1 MPERTY
7 SKGGEHQATPQ
18 STKANL
24 LTTQVKI

>member
-7 SKGGEHQATPQ
+7 STGENFQATPQ
-18 STKANL
+18 SAKANL